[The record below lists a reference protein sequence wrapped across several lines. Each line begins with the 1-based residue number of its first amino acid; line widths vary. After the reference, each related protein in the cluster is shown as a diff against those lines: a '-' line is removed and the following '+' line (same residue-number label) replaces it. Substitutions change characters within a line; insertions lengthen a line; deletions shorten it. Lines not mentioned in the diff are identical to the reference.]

1 MTPME
6 ELTVVVVGLGAMGRG
21 IARVFDAAG
30 ATVRVVDATPEM
42 TVAGHRTCVEEAQA
56 DGTPLSAVSP
66 VADLDQALVGADLLV
81 EAIVEDPAAKT
92 DLLRRVA
99 AAADDRLVIASNTS
113 SLSIGAMGHAFGAP
127 DRVVGMHFFNPPTKM
142 RLVEVVRG
150 PGTAQVVVDAARGWT
165 EALGKTPVVCIDS
178 PNFIVNRVCRPLYYE
193 AQLLVT
199 QGHEPATVDVIA
211 RRALGHRVGPLE
223 LLDHAGIHTH
233 LGSSETAHRELG
245 DPRYRPIP
253 LARRLV
259 RAGFTGR
266 AAGRGFY
273 DHGVE
278 PPRDARARVLRAAPA
293 TQGKIAIR
301 GPGGRSLLQALDRT
315 GDAELEAGPET
326 APCLYVCDGAATDVD
341 VDVVRRL
348 ATSTSVI
355 VESSDGRWLEDL
367 PAGAGWMRLHPRG
380 ETPFAEIVAD
390 PAAGITPTA
399 ALEAVLG
406 ALRAEAVTVL
416 AMPGLVADRLAAC
429 LVNEAVTLLEEG
441 IAARGDIDVALR
453 LGMNHPVGPL
463 ELLDAVGPVELRDV
477 LASLLRG
484 FGDPRY
490 RPTMLLRRWAAAAER
505 R

>member
-1 MTPME
+1 MTPIE
-6 ELTVVVVGLGAMGRG
+6 DLAVVVVGLGAMGRG

-30 ATVRVVDATPEM
+30 ATVRVVDATAEM
-42 TVAGHRTCVEEAQA
+42 TAAGHRTCVEEAEA
-56 DGTPLSAVSP
+56 DGAPVSAVRP
-66 VADLDQALVGADLLV
+66 VADLDHALVGADLLI
-81 EAIVEDPAAKT
+81 EAIVEDLAAKT
-92 DLLRRVA
+92 DLLHRVA
-99 AAADDRLVIASNTS
+99 AAADDQLVVASNTS

-127 DRVVGMHFFNPPTKM
+127 EHVVGMHFFNPPTKM
-142 RLVEVVRG
+142 RLVEVVQG
-150 PGTAQVVVDAARGWT
+150 PGTAPAVVDAARAWT

-199 QGHEPATVDVIA
+199 QGHEPASVDVIA

-273 DHGVE
+273 DHTDE
-278 PPRDARARVLRAAPA
+278 PPREARARVVRSAPA
-293 TQGKIAIR
+293 PQGKIAVR
-301 GPGGRSLLQALDRT
+301 GPGNRTLLHALGRTA
-315 GDAELEAGPET
+315 DAELDAGSET
-326 APCLYVCDGAATDVD
+326 VPVLYVCDDAATDDD
-341 VDVVRRL
+341 VDAVRRL
-348 ATSTSVI
+348 SSTTSVT
-355 VESSDGRWLEDL
+355 VESSDGRWLDDL
-367 PAGAGWMRLHPRG
+367 PAGAGWIRVHTRG
-380 ETPFAEIVAD
+380 DAPFAEVVDDAH
-390 PAAGITPTA
+390 AAITPSA
-399 ALEAVLG
+399 AVEAVLG
-406 ALRAEAVTVL
+406 ALRAEAVSVL

-429 LVNEAVTLLEEG
+429 LVNEAVTLFEEG
-441 IAARGDIDVALR
+441 IAERGDIDVALR

-463 ELLDAVGPVELRDV
+463 ELLDDVGAVGVRDV
-477 LASLLRG
+477 LTSVLQG
-484 FGDPRY
+484 SGDPRY
-490 RPTMLLRRWAAAAER
+490 RPAMLLARWAAATGR